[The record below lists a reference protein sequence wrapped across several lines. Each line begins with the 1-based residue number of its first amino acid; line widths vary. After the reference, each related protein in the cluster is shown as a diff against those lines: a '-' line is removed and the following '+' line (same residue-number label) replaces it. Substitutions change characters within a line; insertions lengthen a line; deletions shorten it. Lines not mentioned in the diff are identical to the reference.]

1 MEEFE
6 RKLRRAAVK
15 RRKEY
20 APKNLATNT
29 PADLEHKKDRAAVR
43 LRKIRAK
50 GIETGVCVICGSD
63 DVSRFELDHVAG
75 RKHHDQEWPLCETC
89 HQERTS
95 MQCEQPSPSDI
106 PRNVFE
112 VIGRWLL
119 AIKEYLEM
127 LLPHLGKYG
136 EFLIE
141 LAKQGY
147 GAELKLPK

>member
-15 RRKEY
+15 RRAQDTPTCK
-20 APKNLATNT
+20 PCCVPTNLARKQKR
-29 PADLEHKKDRAAVR
+29 ASVRRKK
-43 LRKIRAK
+43 LKTLGIRTE
-50 GIETGVCVICGSD
+50 ICLICGSD
-63 DVSRFELDHVAG
+63 DVSTFQFDHVAG
-75 RKHHDQEWPLCETC
+75 RKHHNQEWPLCETC
-89 HQERTS
+89 HEERNP
-95 MQCEQPSPSDI
+95 MQREEPPPSNN

-119 AIKEYLEM
+119 GMTEYFEM
-127 LLPHLGKYG
+127 LIRYLRQYG

-147 GAELKLPK
+147 GAELTLPT

>member
-1 MEEFE
+1 MEDSE

-15 RRKEY
+15 RREQ
-20 APKNLATNT
+20 NT
-29 PADLEHKKDRAAVR
+29 PSVKKDRVPIDPARKQRKATVR
-43 LRKIRAK
+43 RKK
-50 GIETGVCVICGSD
+50 LKTLGIKTEACPICGSD
-63 DVSRFELDHVAG
+63 DVSTFQFDHVAG

-95 MQCEQPSPSDI
+95 MQREEPPPSDN

-119 AIKEYLEM
+119 GVAEYFEM
-127 LLPHLGKYG
+127 LIRNLRKYG

-141 LAKQGY
+141 LSKRGY
-147 GAELKLPK
+147 GAELKLPT

>member
-1 MEEFE
+1 MEHFE

-15 RRKEY
+15 RRGQ
-20 APKNLATNT
+20 NT
-29 PADLEHKKDRAAVR
+29 PTIESEPEPMEPGEKQKRAAVR
-43 LRKIRAK
+43 HKKLETL
-50 GIETGVCVICGSD
+50 GIETKVCVICGSG
-63 DVSRFELDHVAG
+63 DVATFQFDHVAG
-75 RKHHDQEWPLCETC
+75 RKHHDQEWPLCEAC
-89 HQERTS
+89 HQERNH
-95 MQCEQPSPSDI
+95 MQREEPPPSDN

-141 LAKQGY
+141 LSKRGY
-147 GAELKLPK
+147 GSELKPPE